1 MLSLSFVRDNKEAVL
16 QGLAKRGFKE
26 TELIDALI
34 DMDQKRRKTQTS
46 LDQTLASANQ
56 KAKEI
61 GQLFKTGNIEEAN
74 LLKEKTTILK
84 SETKNLQEQ
93 LQKIE
98 KDL

>member
-1 MLSLSFVRDNKEAVL
+1 MLSLSFVRDNKEAIL
-16 QGLAKRGFKE
+16 QGLVKRGFKE

-61 GQLFKTGNIEEAN
+61 GRLFKTGNTEEAN
-74 LLKEKTTILK
+74 LLLSLIH
-84 SETKNLQEQ
+84 
-93 LQKIE
+93 I
-98 KDL
+98 